1 MIQNNKKLNA
11 VISFMVSKIGSKL
24 LFLSYL
30 GNKKA
35 LLYLDNL
42 PYSQIYTIEN
52 TKNLDSH
59 PCFKLSTTYPKFQS
73 KLLEF
78 KQLLR
83 KLYEDNEGKTIY
95 KFGDGDYF
103 FLKGIPTGSAKP
115 GNRALSKPLTI
126 NQLSLY
132 SNGAQKSDLFLCEI
146 YPENRRKFS
155 RVIPRKKINY
165 PAEFAYGL
173 IANKWI
179 LKNFSDSI
187 GLIGAD
193 KKIDLI
199 KRLME
204 FKEYREYLGIEKFSD
219 YIKVPQKFACD
230 NLDSR
235 LSELEMQLSKAKS
248 KLFLVGIGHLKSG
261 VLYKLPSY
269 HKAVYLDVGS
279 GIDALAGVIDE
290 GRPFFGDWTNYRL
303 KSGYDYDKIDMLQ
316 YSNSRIK
323 ILD

>member
-1 MIQNNKKLNA
+1 
-11 VISFMVSKIGSKL
+11 MVSKISSKL

-35 LLYLDNL
+35 LLYLDKL

-52 TKNLDSH
+52 TKNLDPH

-155 RVIPRKKINY
+155 KVIPTKKINY

-173 IANKWI
+173 LANKWI
-179 LKNFSDSI
+179 LRNFSDSI

-199 KRLME
+199 KKLME
-204 FKEYREYLGIEKFSD
+204 FEEYREYLGIEKFSD

>member
-1 MIQNNKKLNA
+1 MIQNNEKFNA
-11 VISFMVSKIGSKL
+11 IISFMVNKINSKL
-24 LFLSYL
+24 QFLSNL

-35 LLYLDNL
+35 LSYLDNL
-42 PYSQIYTIEN
+42 PYSQIYTIED
-52 TKNLDSH
+52 TKNLDPH
-59 PCFKLSTTYPKFQS
+59 LCFKLSTTYPKFQS

-155 RVIPRKKINY
+155 KVIPMKKINY

-173 IANKWI
+173 LANKWI
-179 LKNFSDSI
+179 LRNFSDSI

-199 KRLME
+199 KKLME

>member
-1 MIQNNKKLNA
+1 MIHNSKKLNA
-11 VISFMVSKIGSKL
+11 IISFMVSKINSQL
-24 LFLSYL
+24 LFLYYL
-30 GNKKA
+30 RNKKVSA
-35 LLYLDNL
+35 YFENL

-52 TKNLDSH
+52 TKNLDTH
-59 PCFKLSTTYPKFQS
+59 PCFKLPTTYPKFQNE
-73 KLLEF
+73 LIEF

-83 KLYEDNEGKTIY
+83 KLFAANEGKTIY

-115 GNRALSKPLTI
+115 GNRAISKPLTI

-132 SNGAQKSDLFLCEI
+132 SNSAQKSDLFLCEI

-155 RVIPRKKINY
+155 KVITRNEINY

-173 IANKWI
+173 LSNKWI
-179 LKNFSDSI
+179 LKNFSESI

-193 KKIDLI
+193 EKINLI
-199 KRLME
+199 SKLME
-204 FKEYREYLGIEKFSD
+204 HKEYRDYLGIEKFTD

-230 NLDSR
+230 SLELR

-248 KLFLVGIGHLKSG
+248 KLFLLGIGHLKSG
-261 VLYKLPSY
+261 VLHKLPSY

-290 GRPFFGDWTNYRL
+290 NRPFFGDWTNYRL
-303 KSGYDYDKIDMLQ
+303 KNGFDYNQIDMLQ
-316 YSNSRIK
+316 YSRSKIK
-323 ILD
+323 YLN

>member
-1 MIQNNKKLNA
+1 MIHNNKKLNEF
-11 VISFMVSKIGSKL
+11 ISFMVSKINSQL
-24 LFLSYL
+24 LFLYYL
-30 GNKKA
+30 RNKKVSG
-35 LLYLDNL
+35 YFENL
-42 PYSQIYTIEN
+42 PYSPIYTIEN
-52 TKNLDSH
+52 AKNLDTH
-59 PCFKLSTTYPKFQS
+59 PCFKLSTTYPKFQNE
-73 KLLEF
+73 LIEF

-83 KLYEDNEGKTIY
+83 KLFTTNEGKTFY

-115 GNRALSKPLTI
+115 GNRAISKPLTVD
-126 NQLSLY
+126 QLSLY
-132 SNGAQKSDLFLCEI
+132 SNSAQKSDFFLCEI

-155 RVIPRKKINY
+155 KVITRKEINY

-193 KKIDLI
+193 EKINLI
-199 KRLME
+199 SKLME
-204 FKEYREYLGIEKFSD
+204 HKEYREYLGIEKFMD

-230 NLDSR
+230 SLELR

-261 VLYKLPSY
+261 VLHKLPSY
-269 HKAVYLDVGS
+269 HRAVYLDVGS

-303 KSGYDYDKIDMLQ
+303 RNGFDYNKIDMLQ
-316 YSNSRIK
+316 YSNSKTK

>member
-1 MIQNNKKLNA
+1 MISNNTKLNLIIYF
-11 VISFMVSKIGSKL
+11 VLSK
-24 LFLSYL
+24 FH
-30 GNKKA
+30 A
-35 LLYLDNL
+35 LLLILYSLKNRKIMEYFDKL
-42 PYSQIYTIEN
+42 PYSHIYNIEN
-52 TKNLDSH
+52 TKNLDTH
-59 PCFKLSTTYPKFQS
+59 PCFKLSTIYPKFQNE
-73 KLLEF
+73 LTEF

-83 KLYEDNEGKTIY
+83 KLFVANKGMAIY

-132 SNGAQKSDLFLCEI
+132 SNGASKSDLFLCEI

-155 RVIPRKKINY
+155 KVITRKEINF

-173 IANKWI
+173 LANKWI

-193 KKIDLI
+193 EKIDLI
-199 KRLME
+199 KKLME
-204 FKEYREYLGIEKFSD
+204 HKEYRDYLGIEKFTD
-219 YIKVPQKFACD
+219 FIKVPQKFACD
-230 NLDSR
+230 SLELR

-261 VLYKLPSY
+261 VLHKLPSY
-269 HKAVYLDVGS
+269 HRAVYLDVGS

-303 KSGYDYDKIDMLQ
+303 RNGFDYNKIDMLQ
-316 YSNSRIK
+316 YSNSKIK

>member
-1 MIQNNKKLNA
+1 
-11 VISFMVSKIGSKL
+11 MVSKINSQL
-24 LFLSYL
+24 LFLCYL
-30 GNKKA
+30 GNKRA
-35 LLYLDNL
+35 SVYCNNL
-42 PYSQIYTIEN
+42 PYSQIYVIEN
-52 TKNLDSH
+52 TKNLDTH
-59 PCFKLSTTYPKFQS
+59 PCFKLFTTYPKFQNE
-73 KLLEF
+73 LIEF
-78 KQLLR
+78 KQLIQ
-83 KLYEDNEGKTIY
+83 KLFENNEGKAIY

-132 SNGAQKSDLFLCEI
+132 SNGANKSDLFLCEI

-155 RVIPRKKINY
+155 RVIAMKKIDY

-173 IANKWI
+173 LANKWI

-187 GLIGAD
+187 GLIGGD
-193 KKIDLI
+193 EKIDLI
-199 KRLME
+199 KKLME
-204 FKEYREYLGIEKFSD
+204 HKEYRDYLGIEKFSD

-230 NLDSR
+230 NLDLR
-235 LSELEMQLSKAKS
+235 LSELEMQLSKSKS

-303 KSGYDYDKIDMLQ
+303 RNGFDYNKIDMLQ
-316 YSNSRIK
+316 YSNSKIK